1 MFYCKPFA
9 HIFFNCSL
17 IHLQNSVLLSIAF
30 FILRTPDTLIVYLV
44 FDILDILTAVFIL
57 RFYLFTSFWLLLGW
71 ASFRV
76 TFFAIPFL
84 LNYVSFWVA
93 PSSFTL
99 LLHCQWAFS
108 FLLGL
113 SEYLQHQSN
122 YLTMALLVLIS
133 CIFLDYIQCVKSVRI
148 QSCSGPYFAVFG
160 LNTKRYSVSLLIQSE
175 FGKMPTRIIPNT
187 DTFT

>member
-99 LLHCQWAFS
+99 LLHCQWALL

-113 SEYLQHQSN
+113 SEYLQHQFN
-122 YLTMALLVLIS
+122 YLAMALLVFAFSWAMYNAWKVSVFRVIL
-133 CIFLDYIQCVKSVRI
+133 VRI
-148 QSCSGPYFAVFG
+148 LPYLDWIRRDTPYLFLFSPNSGKCGP
-160 LNTKRYSVSLLIQSE
+160 E
-175 FGKMPTRIIPNT
+175 
-187 DTFT
+187 

>member
-1 MFYCKPFA
+1 MLTYFSIV
-9 HIFFNCSL
+9 HL
-17 IHLQNSVLLSIAF
+17 IYLQNSVLLSIAF
-30 FILRTPDTLIVYLV
+30 FIPRIPDTLIVYLV

-71 ASFRV
+71 PSFRV
-76 TFFAIPFL
+76 TFFSIPFL

-113 SEYLQHQSN
+113 SEYLQHQFN
-122 YLTMALLVLIS
+122 YLTMALPRKFTILSKNYKVNIVHLSKVLI
-133 CIFLDYIQCVKSVRI
+133 FE
-148 QSCSGPYFAVFG
+148 YFSWMI
-160 LNTKRYSVSLLIQSE
+160 T
-175 FGKMPTRIIPNT
+175 
-187 DTFT
+187 